1 MNQKSE
7 DGKYISEVDVTQ
19 DGKPERIVIDAE
31 AAGNPKTGEEPTVQV
46 FSGETGKM
54 IWSLPVNTV
63 HAGYNN
69 VYIYQG
75 GNHSSLMT
83 WNPAMWQGSAVY
95 VWKVFDLTEE
105 GKEKILYEDTIA
117 FREDQPEKG
126 DIEKLQRFA
135 ERLNRYLAHVV
146 LLISTEGGT
155 LRIGDGSTWGEAL
168 FYDPEEEIREMNQ
181 DLAEK

>member
-7 DGKYISEVDVTQ
+7 DGKYISEVDVTR

-63 HAGYNN
+63 HA
-69 VYIYQG
+69 
-75 GNHSSLMT
+75 
-83 WNPAMWQGSAVY
+83 
-95 VWKVFDLTEE
+95 
-105 GKEKILYEDTIA
+105 
-117 FREDQPEKG
+117 
-126 DIEKLQRFA
+126 
-135 ERLNRYLAHVV
+135 V

-155 LRIGDGSTWGEAL
+155 LRIGDGSTRGGVL
-168 FYDPEEEIREMNQ
+168 FYDPEAEIREMKQ
-181 DLAEK
+181 